1 MQLPPTKRH
10 SRHSQFY
17 CKHYRYMVP
26 FSPFMIETA
35 QDSDRPYFSTSEN
48 LPHGQRKGFPGRAS
62 SSTQLHIFVNI
73 KHPSILSHG
82 YTLTLSS
89 LPRTLLAL
97 LAQPLPLPMHS
108 AHLNPKKSSAE
119 TGTQKAAYII
129 NASAFTNAPPAVA
142 TIPLFLAHKP
152 PLGVLHIHMP
162 PSGAHHI
169 HMPPSGAHHIHMPPS
184 GAPPVHLQKG
194 NWSHPLVYSPHW

>member
-48 LPHGQRKGFPGRAS
+48 LPHGQHKVFPGRAS

-82 YTLTLSS
+82 YTLTPSS

-119 TGTQKAAYII
+119 TGTQKATHIH
-129 NASAFTNAPPAVA
+129 NASAFTNAPPAAA

-152 PLGVLHIHMP
+152 PPGVL
-162 PSGAHHI
+162 
-169 HMPPSGAHHIHMPPS
+169 HIHMPPS
-184 GAPPVHLQKG
+184 GAPPVHLQKC
-194 NWSHPLVYSPHW
+194 NWSHPLVLLTSLVVLLQFIISIHTFI